1 MRVNQHSRN
10 CTECHQNKVFGLVML
25 LLDQFI
31 RLLALIGRLLP
42 RSIGGQCLAG
52 LGLGLFS
59 AVLFGPKVA
68 VLTPLGQ
75 IFLRASQIAVMPYLI
90 CELIGALGSLQP
102 ASMRLLS
109 RAGGLVLLVILA
121 SGALTVLLL
130 PALLPSL
137 TSSSFFSPE
146 MLQPPEPPDLVST
159 YLPFNIF
166 TALADDNFPAVVLFA
181 AVLGVLVQGLP
192 RRQLLLEPLDQLRL
206 LFRRLNKLVARI
218 APIGI
223 LGLTATTLSSLSP
236 ELLVRS
242 QALLVLNLVALV
254 LLFVL
259 GFTAIVTLTPLDL
272 AAGWRIL
279 RGPLAL
285 TASSANL
292 LIALPLLTESLRD
305 EFLRLVPDVESQ
317 RQQRAL
323 DEIGALLPVGF
334 ALPNLGQV
342 VSLLFLPFAGWFVDR
357 PLHPPAMLGMLATG
371 IPAVTGGLKSA
382 VRQELQQLGLPS
394 SLIGLVQINGEWLY
408 RQEKVLSL
416 LGLAMLVIL
425 VVSTSLGLLRLRP
438 WPLLRGVVL
447 LAVLTLV
454 LGGGSRA
461 LLARNLSDTY
471 RNDRLLLSRTTL
483 EPSARLQQS
492 PCAGFKPEL
501 ISVEAVQRRRVL
513 RVGMRSDQV
522 PWVFRNGYGDLVGY
536 DVDMAKALSRHLGV
550 QLEVCEAPLPQLQS
564 LLQQRRLDIAVGGVQ
579 DLPLRAPRVLASGG
593 YQTVHLALVTAD
605 ESVSLLQNLANAPL
619 DRPLRL
625 VTVDRDLITPAVR
638 DQIALQLG
646 TTGRPAAVTIQKIP
660 TAKTFLKNRRRYDAL
675 ITTAEGGASLAV
687 LNPNTTMLPVFGS
700 SLPSELVVLVGGGDR
715 GFLDFVD
722 DWLARQESRGRLEQ
736 LFRHWVLVP
745 GPLSSEPVSDDRG
758 AQKKP

>member
-1 MRVNQHSRN
+1 M
-10 CTECHQNKVFGLVML
+10 
-25 LLDQFI
+25 
-31 RLLALIGRLLP
+31 ALIPLRRLLP
-42 RSIGGQCLAG
+42 RSIGAQCLAG
-52 LGLGLFS
+52 LVLGILAS
-59 AVLFGPKVA
+59 LLLGPRVA

-109 RAGGLVLLVILA
+109 RAGGVVLLAILT

-130 PALLPSL
+130 PALLPAL
-137 TSSSFFSPE
+137 TSSAFFSPE
-146 MLQPPEPPDLVST
+146 LLQPPEPPDLVST

-192 RRQLLLEPLDQLRL
+192 RRELLLEPLEQLRL

-242 QALLVLNLVALV
+242 QALLALNLVALV

-259 GFTAIVTLTPLDL
+259 GFTAIVALTPLDL
-272 AAGWRIL
+272 AASWRIL

-292 LIALPLLTESLRD
+292 LIALPLLTESLRE
-305 EFLRLVPDVESQ
+305 EFLRLLPDADPDS
-317 RQQRAL
+317 QQRAL

-357 PLHPPAMLGMLATG
+357 PLDPPALLGMLATG

-382 VRQELQQLGLPS
+382 VRQELQQLGLPA

-416 LGLAMLVIL
+416 LGLALLVIL
-425 VVSTSLGLLRLRP
+425 VVSASLGVLRLRA
-438 WPLLRGVVL
+438 WPLLRGGAL
-447 LAVLTLV
+447 LAALALG

-461 LLARNLSDTY
+461 LLAGNLSGTY

-483 EPSARLQQS
+483 EPSTRLSQR
-492 PCAGFKPEL
+492 PCGAFRPAP
-501 ISVEAVQRRRVL
+501 IRVDAVQRRRVL
-513 RVGMRSDQV
+513 RVGLRRDQV
-522 PWVFRNGYGDLVGY
+522 PWAFRNGAGDLVGY
-536 DVDMAKALSRHLGV
+536 DVDLAKALARHLGL
-550 QLEVCEAPLPQLQS
+550 QLEVCEAPLPQLQT
-564 LLQQRRLDIAVGGVQ
+564 LLEQQRLDLALGGIQ
-579 DLPLRAPRVLASGG
+579 DLPLRSLRVMVSGG
-593 YQTVHLALVTAD
+593 YQTVHLALVSAD
-605 ESVSLLQNLANAPL
+605 ERVPLLQNLAEAPL
-619 DRPLRL
+619 TRPLRL
-625 VTVDRDLITPAVR
+625 ATMDRDLITPAVR
-638 DQIALQLG
+638 DQIAAQLG
-646 TTGRPAAVTIQKIP
+646 AAGRPAAVTIQSIP
-660 TAKTFLKNRRRYDAL
+660 SPQAFLAQRSRYDGM
-675 ITTAEGGASLAV
+675 ITTAEGGASWAV
-687 LNPNTTMLPVFGS
+687 LHPDTTMLPLFGN
-700 SLPSELVVLVGGGDR
+700 SLPSELVVLVGGRDR

-722 DWLARQESRGRLEQ
+722 DWLARQESRGRLAT
-736 LFRHWVLVP
+736 LFRHWVLVS
-745 GPLSSEPVSDDRG
+745 GPLSSAPARVDPLSS
-758 AQKKP
+758 AQQ

>member
-1 MRVNQHSRN
+1 MQ
-10 CTECHQNKVFGLVML
+10 GAL
-25 LLDQFI
+25 
-31 RLLALIGRLLP
+31 RLRSLLP

-52 LGLGLFS
+52 LVLGIL
-59 AVLFGPKVA
+59 AALLFGPRVA
-68 VLTPLGQ
+68 LLTPLGQ

-109 RAGGLVLLVILA
+109 RAGGVVLLAILA
-121 SGALTVLLL
+121 SGALAVLLL
-130 PALLPSL
+130 PALLPAL
-137 TSSSFFSPE
+137 TSSAFFSPE
-146 MLQPPEPPDLVST
+146 LLQPPEPPDLVST

-192 RRQLLLEPLDQLRL
+192 RRELLLEPLEQLRL

-272 AAGWRIL
+272 AASWRIL

-292 LIALPLLTESLRD
+292 LIALPLLTESLRE
-305 EFLRLVPDVESQ
+305 EFLRLLPDADPG

-357 PLHPPAMLGMLATG
+357 PLDPPALLGMLATG

-382 VRQELQQLGLPS
+382 VRQELQQLGLPA

-416 LGLAMLVIL
+416 LGLALLVIL
-425 VVSTSLGLLRLRP
+425 VVSASLGVLRLRP
-438 WPLLRGVVL
+438 WPLLRGGLL
-447 LAVLTLV
+447 LAVLGLG

-461 LLARNLSDTY
+461 LLARNLSGTY

-483 EPSARLQQS
+483 EPASGSLRLR
-492 PCAGFKPEL
+492 PCAAFAPAP
-501 ISVEAVQRRRVL
+501 ISVEAVQRRRLL
-513 RVGMRSDQV
+513 RVGLRHDQV
-522 PWVFRNGYGDLVGY
+522 PWAFRNGAGDLVGY
-536 DVDMAKALSRHLGV
+536 DVDLAKALARHLGV
-550 QLEVCEAPLPQLQS
+550 QLEACEAPLPQLQT
-564 LLQQRRLDIAVGGVQ
+564 LLEQRRLDLALGGIQ
-579 DLPLRAPRVLASGG
+579 DLPLRSLRVLVSGG
-593 YQTVHLALVTAD
+593 YQTVHLALVASDVT
-605 ESVSLLQNLANAPL
+605 VPLLQNLAQAPL
-619 DRPLRL
+619 TRPLRL
-625 VTVDRDLITPAVR
+625 ATVDRDLITPAVR
-638 DQIALQLG
+638 DQIAAQLG
-646 TTGRPAAVTIQKIP
+646 AAGRPAAVTIQAIP
-660 TAKTFLKNRRRYDAL
+660 SPQVFLDNRRRYDAL
-675 ITTAEGGASLAV
+675 ITTAEGGASWAV
-687 LNPNTTMLPVFGS
+687 LHPDTTMLPLFGN
-700 SLPSELVVLVGGGDR
+700 SLPSELVVLVGGSDR

-722 DWLARQESRGRLEQ
+722 DWLARQESRGRLEA
-736 LFRHWVLVP
+736 LFRHWVLVA
-745 GPLSSEPVSDDRG
+745 GPLSAEPLESSPGRSLS
-758 AQKKP
+758 PRS

>member
-1 MRVNQHSRN
+1 MAV
-10 CTECHQNKVFGLVML
+10 TVAV
-25 LLDQFI
+25 I
-31 RLLALIGRLLP
+31 RRLLP

-52 LGLGLFS
+52 LVLGILAS
-59 AVLFGPKVA
+59 LLFGPKVA

-109 RAGGLVLLVILA
+109 RAGGLVLLAILA
-121 SGALTVLLL
+121 SGSLTVLLL
-130 PALLPSL
+130 PALLPTL
-137 TSSSFFSPE
+137 TSSAFFSPE

-166 TALADDNFPAVVLFA
+166 TALAEDNFPAVVLFA
-181 AVLGVLVQGLP
+181 AVLGILVQGLP
-192 RRQLLLEPLDQLRL
+192 RRELLLEPLEQLRL

-259 GFTAIVTLTPLDL
+259 GFTAIVTLTPLNL
-272 AAGWRIL
+272 AASWRIL

-305 EFLRLVPDVESQ
+305 EFLRLLPDADPE

-357 PLHPPAMLGMLATG
+357 PLDLPALLGMLATG

-416 LGLAMLVIL
+416 LGLALLVIL
-425 VVSTSLGLLRLRP
+425 VVSASLGVLRLRP
-438 WPLLRGVVL
+438 WRLLRGGVL
-447 LAVLTLV
+447 LAVLALG

-461 LLARNLSDTY
+461 LLARNLSGTY

-483 EPSARLQQS
+483 EPSGRLQQR
-492 PCAGFKPEL
+492 PCASFLPAA

-513 RVGMRSDQV
+513 RVGLRSAQV
-522 PWVFRNGYGDLVGY
+522 PWAFRNGAGDLVGY
-536 DVDMAKALSRHLGV
+536 DVDLAKALARHLGV
-550 QLEVCEAPLPQLQS
+550 QLEVCEAPLPQLQT
-564 LLQQRRLDIAVGGVQ
+564 LLEQRRLDLAMGGIQ
-579 DLPLRAPRVLASGG
+579 DLPLRSLRVLVSGG
-593 YQTVHLALVTAD
+593 YQTVHLALVSSD
-605 ESVSLLQNLANAPL
+605 DRVSLLQNLADTPL
-619 DRPLRL
+619 ERPLRL
-625 VTVDRDLITPAVR
+625 ATIDRDLITPAVR
-638 DQIALQLG
+638 DQIAAQLG
-646 TTGRPAAVTIQKIP
+646 AAGRPAAVTIQSISSP
-660 TAKTFLKNRRRYDAL
+660 RDFLADRHRFDAL
-675 ITTAEGGASLAV
+675 ITTAEGGASWAV
-687 LNPNTTMLPVFGS
+687 LHPDTTMLPLFGN
-700 SLPSELVVLVGGGDR
+700 SLPSELVVLVGGNDR

-722 DWLARQESRGRLEQ
+722 DWLARQESRGRLEK
-736 LFRHWVLVP
+736 LFRHWVLVS
-745 GPLSSEPVSDDRG
+745 GPLNAEPVSEPPVSSTG
-758 AQKKP
+758 P

>member
-1 MRVNQHSRN
+1 M
-10 CTECHQNKVFGLVML
+10 TL
-25 LLDQFI
+25 I
-31 RLLALIGRLLP
+31 RRLLP

-52 LGLGLFS
+52 LVLGILAS
-59 AVLFGPKVA
+59 LLLGPRVA
-68 VLTPLGQ
+68 LLTPLGQ

-109 RAGGLVLLVILA
+109 RAGGLVLLGILA

-130 PALLPSL
+130 PALLPAL
-137 TSSSFFSPE
+137 TSSAFFSPE
-146 MLQPPEPPDLVST
+146 LLQPPEPPDLVSA

-166 TALADDNFPAVVLFA
+166 SALADDNFPAVVLFA

-192 RRQLLLEPLDQLRL
+192 RRELLLEPLEQLRL

-254 LLFVL
+254 LLVVL

-272 AAGWRIL
+272 AASWRIL

-292 LIALPLLTESLRD
+292 LIALPLLTESLRE
-305 EFLRLVPDVESQ
+305 EFLRLLPDADAGC
-317 RQQRAL
+317 QQRAL

-357 PLHPPAMLGMLATG
+357 PLDSPALLGMLATG

-382 VRQELQQLGLPS
+382 VRQELQQLGLPA

-416 LGLAMLVIL
+416 LGLALLVIL
-425 VVSTSLGLLRLRP
+425 VVSASLGVLRLRP
-438 WPLLRGVVL
+438 WPLLRGGAL
-447 LAVLTLV
+447 LAVLA
-454 LGGGSRA
+454 LGLGSGSRA
-461 LLARNLSDTY
+461 LLARNLSGTY
-471 RNDRLLLSRTTL
+471 RNDRVLLARTSL
-483 EPSARLQQS
+483 EPRTGLVQRA
-492 PCAGFKPEL
+492 CASLAPAA
-501 ISVEAVQRRRVL
+501 ISVEAVQRRRML
-513 RVGMRSDQV
+513 RVGLRSEQV
-522 PWVFRNGYGDLVGY
+522 PWAFRNGAGDLVGY
-536 DVDMAKALSRHLGV
+536 DVDLAKALARHLGV
-550 QLEVCEAPLPQLQS
+550 QLEVCEAPLPRLQR
-564 LLQQRRLDIAVGGVQ
+564 LLEQRLLDLAMGGIQ
-579 DLPLRAPRVLASGG
+579 DLPLRSLRVLVSGG
-593 YQTVHLALVTAD
+593 YQTVHLALVSAD
-605 ESVSLLQNLANAPL
+605 ASVPVLQNLAKAPL
-619 DRPLRL
+619 RRPLRL
-625 VTVDRDLITPAVR
+625 ATVDRDLITPAVR
-638 DQIALQLG
+638 DQIAALLG
-646 TTGRPAAVTIQKIP
+646 AAGRPAAVTIQSIP
-660 TAKTFLKNRRRYDAL
+660 SAQAFLDNPSGFDAL
-675 ITTAEGGASLAV
+675 ITTAEGGASWAV
-687 LNPNTTMLPVFGS
+687 LHPDTTMLPLFGN
-700 SLPSELVVLVGGGDR
+700 SLPSELVVLVGGSDR

-722 DWLARQESRGRLEQ
+722 DWLARQESRGRLEK
-736 LFRHWVLVP
+736 LFRHWVLVAGALSEEPP
-745 GPLSSEPVSDDRG
+745 GSSPQSL
-758 AQKKP
+758 P

>member
-1 MRVNQHSRN
+1 MQ
-10 CTECHQNKVFGLVML
+10 GAL
-25 LLDQFI
+25 
-31 RLLALIGRLLP
+31 RLRSLLP

-52 LGLGLFS
+52 LVLGIL
-59 AVLFGPKVA
+59 AALLFGPRVA
-68 VLTPLGQ
+68 LLTPLGQ

-109 RAGGLVLLVILA
+109 RAGGVVLLAILA
-121 SGALTVLLL
+121 SGALAVLLL
-130 PALLPSL
+130 PALLPAL
-137 TSSSFFSPE
+137 TSSAFFSPE
-146 MLQPPEPPDLVST
+146 LLQPPEPPDLVST

-192 RRQLLLEPLDQLRL
+192 RRELLLEPLEQLRL

-272 AAGWRIL
+272 AASWRIL

-292 LIALPLLTESLRD
+292 LIALPLLTESLRE
-305 EFLRLVPDVESQ
+305 EFLRLLPDADPG

-357 PLHPPAMLGMLATG
+357 PLDPPALLGMLATG

-382 VRQELQQLGLPS
+382 VRQELQQLGLPA

-416 LGLAMLVIL
+416 LGLALLVGSLAAVLPAGEVAPGQLQRPPAEIRL
-425 VVSTSLGLLRLRP
+425 LPGTPSSPAPERAGAPWELARVGPLEVTRRSAELGLNGAT
-438 WPLLRGVVL
+438 LLV
-447 LAVLTLV
+447 TLV
-454 LGGGSRA
+454 HSA
-461 LLARNLSDTY
+461 NL
-471 RNDRLLLSRTTL
+471 LLLST
-483 EPSARLQQS
+483 P
-492 PCAGFKPEL
+492 PE
-501 ISVEAVQRRRVL
+501 E
-513 RVGMRSDQV
+513 
-522 PWVFRNGYGDLVGY
+522 LVW
-536 DVDMAKALSRHLGV
+536 ALSWWLHPLSRLGWPMERLGFTLLLALRFLPLV
-550 QLEVCEAPLPQLQS
+550 QEELQNLVRAVATRAVNFRALGWKGGLGLVLAVAERLLANLLLRAEQGAEALVARGGRWLPPDQLRLAPPLA
-564 LLQQRRLDIAVGGVQ
+564 RRLNG
-579 DLPLRAPRVLASGG
+579 LAALLL
-593 YQTVHLALVTAD
+593 LALVG
-605 ESVSLLQNLANAPL
+605 
-619 DRPLRL
+619 LRWK
-625 VTVDRDLITPAVR
+625 
-638 DQIALQLG
+638 LG
-646 TTGRPAAVTIQKIP
+646 G
-660 TAKTFLKNRRRYDAL
+660 L
-675 ITTAEGGASLAV
+675 
-687 LNPNTTMLPVFGS
+687 
-700 SLPSELVVLVGGGDR
+700 
-715 GFLDFVD
+715 
-722 DWLARQESRGRLEQ
+722 
-736 LFRHWVLVP
+736 
-745 GPLSSEPVSDDRG
+745 
-758 AQKKP
+758 